1 MNFIK
6 SSTYVV
12 ERKPPENLKEKDLVN
27 FQHELKRKFS
37 SPKILM
43 KRRVF
48 VHQQKLWK
56 YKYFNAFSNH
66 WRMSNFWIRHK
77 INLFV
82 KNLINVISLK
92 NNIDYEVI
100 PKASWVIDQKSW
112 KYMHWFSD
120 ALQRIEFIKEYLN
133 DYPVILFKHYENY
146 EYIKYTLK
154 KLEIP
159 FLLLE
164 REKYYLVDELLIS
177 THVAPSGNYNEE
189 IINDI
194 ATKLTNTEKST
205 EAFDETEYERIWISR
220 QNAKIRRESNF
231 KDLKN
236 VLDKYNFKI
245 LVLENLNYID
255 QVNIF
260 LNTKILTGIHGA
272 GLINMI
278 FMKEGTK
285 VLEVRSSHDNKNNC
299 YFSLASAL
307 KIKYFYSGAEVNE
320 DSGGAH
326 SSDYKIDLVELEK
339 TLLSII
345 NKDT

>member
-1 MNFIK
+1 MNFNK
-6 SSTYVV
+6 PSSYVV
-12 ERKPPENLKEKDLVN
+12 ERTPPQNIKKKDLAN

-43 KRRVF
+43 KKNVY

-77 INLFV
+77 INLFI
-82 KNLINVISLK
+82 KNLITALNFENDIK
-92 NNIDYEVI
+92 YEVI

-120 ALQRIEFIKEYLN
+120 ALQRIEFIEEFLN
-133 DYPVILFKHYENY
+133 DYPVILFKHYENF
-146 EYIKYTLK
+146 EYIEYTLK

-159 FLLLE
+159 FLLLD

-177 THVAPSGNYNEE
+177 THVAPSGNYNEK
-189 IINDI
+189 IINNI
-194 ATKLTNTEKST
+194 ATKLRDSQKSIKT
-205 EAFDETEYERIWISR
+205 FDKTKYERVWVSR
-220 QNAKIRRESNF
+220 QNTKIRRESNF
-231 KDLKN
+231 KDIKN

-245 LVLENLNYID
+245 VVLEDLKYFD

-260 LNTKILTGIHGA
+260 LHTKILAGIQGA
-272 GLINMI
+272 GLINML
-278 FMKEGTK
+278 FMKKGTK
-285 VLEVRSSHDNKNNC
+285 IIEVRSASDNKNNC

-307 KIKYFYSGAEVNE
+307 KINYFYSHAHVNE
-320 DSGGAH
+320 NYGGSHSG
-326 SSDYKIDLVELEK
+326 DYKVDVVELEK
-339 TLLSII
+339 NLLNII
-345 NKDT
+345 NKN